1 MVDYIFA
8 VIIVYENTAEVTRQI
23 TQQYHDFHKKVDCE
37 MEGKLVWTEKGREA
51 PVDRQASVAML
62 LDMLRENVAGVLKGF
77 RLEESDEDALISLMK
92 RHGAKVKEITQLRA
106 AMGIKSNAVELPA
119 ETTTTAKLAGGVLH
133 RRFFEAPPKQPNG
146 AVEDTQSNKRQ
157 RHEPDLL
164 EGVDVFADRLSTKF
178 WATVS
183 AYISHGPNIE
193 ERTIRWQHM
202 LKNMHIIGQTQKRE
216 QKTANGS
223 IDPAALKHLQSA
235 TEASPLQKRSKGT
248 SKATRTDTQVA
259 ADVNDS
265 SDNVAETEGPTTP
278 SVRQRNRVQIP
289 ATPPQTPSPRRK
301 TGSGMGRMAL
311 EHQNNWRTAWDSYIE
326 SHATTKW
333 ASGITNVLA
342 YMFSHQSV
350 DDIVR
355 LTADI
360 YQAKESITLHNSTIT
375 HTQVLSIKDGAKG
388 VALGYKALW
397 SALEVA
403 TMSKSRELFA
413 YSTLGKTLCALEEQ
427 LDDIGSKAEI
437 QLGEFAHLYLE
448 DRRSK
453 PRSREDQMQE

>member
-1 MVDYIFA
+1 MPS
-8 VIIVYENTAEVTRQI
+8 TR
-23 TQQYHDFHKKVDCE
+23 
-37 MEGKLVWTEKGREA
+37 
-51 PVDRQASVAML
+51 
-62 LDMLRENVAGVLKGF
+62 
-77 RLEESDEDALISLMK
+77 
-92 RHGAKVKEITQLRA
+92 
-106 AMGIKSNAVELPA
+106 
-119 ETTTTAKLAGGVLH
+119 
-133 RRFFEAPPKQPNG
+133 APPKQPND

-164 EGVDVFADRLSTKF
+164 EGVDVSADRLSTKVGVIPPSTTPTF
-178 WATVS
+178 
-183 AYISHGPNIE
+183 HGPNVE

-235 TEASPLQKRSKGT
+235 TEASPLQKRSKNT

-259 ADVNDS
+259 ADVDDS
-265 SDNVAETEGPTTP
+265 SDNVSETEGPTTP

-301 TGSGMGRMAL
+301 TGAGMAL
-311 EHQNNWRTAWDSYIE
+311 EHQHNGRTAWDSYIE

-333 ASGITNVLA
+333 ASGITNVLT

-350 DDIVR
+350 DEIVR

-375 HTQVLSIKDGAKG
+375 HTQVLSIEDGARG

-413 YSTLGKTLCALEEQ
+413 YSTSGKTLCALEGE
-427 LDDIGSKAEI
+427 LDDIGNKPKI
-437 QLGEFAHLYLE
+437 QLGDFTRLYLE

-453 PRSREDQMQE
+453 PRSRETPDA

>member
-1 MVDYIFA
+1 MPS
-8 VIIVYENTAEVTRQI
+8 TR
-23 TQQYHDFHKKVDCE
+23 
-37 MEGKLVWTEKGREA
+37 
-51 PVDRQASVAML
+51 
-62 LDMLRENVAGVLKGF
+62 
-77 RLEESDEDALISLMK
+77 
-92 RHGAKVKEITQLRA
+92 
-106 AMGIKSNAVELPA
+106 
-119 ETTTTAKLAGGVLH
+119 
-133 RRFFEAPPKQPNG
+133 APPKQPND

-164 EGVDVFADRLSTKF
+164 DGVDVFADRLSTKIGF

-183 AYISHGPNIE
+183 AYISHGPNVE

-202 LKNMHIIGQTQKRE
+202 LKNMHIIGQAQKRE

-223 IDPAALKHLQSA
+223 TAPTALKHLQSA
-235 TEASPLQKRSKGT
+235 TEASPLQKRSKNT

-259 ADVNDS
+259 ADVDDS
-265 SDNVAETEGPTTP
+265 SDNVSETEGP

-301 TGSGMGRMAL
+301 TGAGMAL
-311 EHQNNWRTAWDSYIE
+311 EHQHNWRTAWESYIE
-326 SHATTKW
+326 SHASDATTKW
-333 ASGITNVLA
+333 ASGITNVLT

-375 HTQVLSIKDGAKG
+375 HTQVLSIKDGARG

-413 YSTLGKTLCALEEQ
+413 YSTLGKTLCALEEE
-427 LDDIGSKAEI
+427 LDDIGNKPEI
-437 QLGEFAHLYLE
+437 QLGDFARLYLE

-453 PRSREDQMQE
+453 PLPRDTRCKSGVPGSSHSGGPGFRQAKQSLKGGGHREDQSYQGPKNDCKRREGLCRCVREGALLLMRKSPWQFALDQVSDKTIRLLLEKLAANKAELCKISGLAKAVLAEMTQTITRAQEIHAKERSNFSLI

>member
-1 MVDYIFA
+1 
-8 VIIVYENTAEVTRQI
+8 
-23 TQQYHDFHKKVDCE
+23 
-37 MEGKLVWTEKGREA
+37 
-51 PVDRQASVAML
+51 
-62 LDMLRENVAGVLKGF
+62 
-77 RLEESDEDALISLMK
+77 
-92 RHGAKVKEITQLRA
+92 
-106 AMGIKSNAVELPA
+106 
-119 ETTTTAKLAGGVLH
+119 
-133 RRFFEAPPKQPNG
+133 
-146 AVEDTQSNKRQ
+146 
-157 RHEPDLL
+157 
-164 EGVDVFADRLSTKF
+164 
-178 WATVS
+178 
-183 AYISHGPNIE
+183 
-193 ERTIRWQHM
+193 
-202 LKNMHIIGQTQKRE
+202 
-216 QKTANGS
+216 
-223 IDPAALKHLQSA
+223 
-235 TEASPLQKRSKGT
+235 
-248 SKATRTDTQVA
+248 
-259 ADVNDS
+259 
-265 SDNVAETEGPTTP
+265 
-278 SVRQRNRVQIP
+278 
-289 ATPPQTPSPRRK
+289 
-301 TGSGMGRMAL
+301 MAL

-427 LDDIGSKAEI
+427 LDDIGSKPEI

-453 PRSREDQMQE
+453 PRSRETPDARVKFLARHILEVLGFGKQSNHSKEEVTEKTRVIKAQRMTAKCVKVFVDVFGEGALLLMRKSPWQSALDQVSDKTIRPLLEKLAANKAELCKISKLAGVVVKYAETSKSVAKMPRIIMRA

>member
-1 MVDYIFA
+1 MPS
-8 VIIVYENTAEVTRQI
+8 TR
-23 TQQYHDFHKKVDCE
+23 
-37 MEGKLVWTEKGREA
+37 
-51 PVDRQASVAML
+51 
-62 LDMLRENVAGVLKGF
+62 
-77 RLEESDEDALISLMK
+77 
-92 RHGAKVKEITQLRA
+92 
-106 AMGIKSNAVELPA
+106 
-119 ETTTTAKLAGGVLH
+119 
-133 RRFFEAPPKQPNG
+133 APPKQPND

-164 EGVDVFADRLSTKF
+164 EGVDVSADRLSTNF

-183 AYISHGPNIE
+183 AYISHGPNVE

-202 LKNMHIIGQTQKRE
+202 LKNMHIISQTQKRE

-235 TEASPLQKRSKGT
+235 TEASPLQKRSKNT

-259 ADVNDS
+259 ADVDDS
-265 SDNVAETEGPTTP
+265 SDNVSETQGPTTP

-301 TGSGMGRMAL
+301 TGSGMAL
-311 EHQNNWRTAWDSYIE
+311 EHQHNWRTAWDSYRITRYYE
-326 SHATTKW
+326 M
-333 ASGITNVLA
+333 GIRHHKCPCI
-342 YMFSHQSV
+342 YSV

-355 LTADI
+355 LTSEI

-375 HTQVLSIKDGAKG
+375 HKQVLSIKDEAKG

-397 SALEVA
+397 SALE
-403 TMSKSRELFA
+403 
-413 YSTLGKTLCALEEQ
+413 STLGKTLYALEEQ
-427 LDDIGSKAEI
+427 LDDIGSKPEN
-437 QLGEFAHLYLE
+437 QLGEFARLYLE

-453 PRSREDQMQE
+453 PRSRETPDARVKFLARHILEVLGFGKQSNHSKEEVTEKTRVIKAQRMTAKCVKVFVDVFGEGALLLMRKSPWQSALDQVSDKTIRPLLEKLAANKAELCKISKLAGVVVKYAETSKSVAKMPRIIMRA